1 MFVTKSDLTRFLTL
15 IKDGKIDLE
24 KDILLYKD
32 YKDYWLGKENEY
44 LDNPEQTYILPKADW
59 TYLKMLLDCEHFV
72 YDKELEEKWDKEI
85 QKLLE
90 LRKRDEK

>member
-15 IKDGKIDLE
+15 IKEDKVNLE

-32 YKDYWLGKENEY
+32 YKDYWLSKENEY
-44 LDNPEQTYILPKADW
+44 LQNPEQAYILPKADW

-72 YDKELEEKWDKEI
+72 YDKELEEQWDKEI
-85 QKLLE
+85 QKLLA